1 MLQNWGQNNET
12 GGGPVRMILPRPMNN
27 AYDVAKPDT
36 LMKLISAATQTV
48 GQSVDLAS
56 NEKVFSFDE
65 ALALISL
72 RSSLPM
78 DFSVY
83 SSDGSTVVNGA
94 HMRIQQ
100 VETQD
105 NHNDVGSAILR
116 GLTHPTELAQ

>member
-1 MLQNWGQNNET
+1 
-12 GGGPVRMILPRPMNN
+12 MN
-27 AYDVAKPDT
+27 T
-36 LMKLISAATQTV
+36 QWSAATKTV

-83 SSDGSTVVNGA
+83 SSDGATVVNGA

-116 GLTHPTELAQ
+116 GLTHPAELAQ